1 MLMNGPLVTE
11 FKCDDNFGM
20 YSSGVMIQPDR
31 PASYGPSGRKEDELD
46 SLHIKFVKDRGNKF
60 EKP

>member
-20 YSSGVMIQPDR
+20 YSSGIMIQPDR
-31 PASYGPSGRKEDELD
+31 PAPYGPSKRKEDELE
-46 SLHIKFVKDRGNKF
+46 LNFGN
-60 EKP
+60 EKADGF